1 MRMTFSGVLAV
12 AAVAWAAHPMEAQRG
27 QNMVWAPR
35 PATLTPYRAPMRPHV
50 KLADL
55 RAQHRQDKAWRA
67 LLVDDGHSRG
77 EYVQDAPGTKV
88 PPRFHPDTRQWWAVI
103 DGQLRVE
110 IEGQE
115 PFVATRGSI
124 VNVPKQTLYSME
136 TLGDRPSLRFEVNVS
151 NVKTLH
157 PASAEAPAPPA
168 VPGFNWVQAAYT
180 RRPAAYDNGN
190 APHVNLHDIVKGRS
204 RFTQNVVRD
213 PRSEVLFIYGLE
225 KELGPL
231 DPKDR
236 GHFHPESAEFWVV
249 MTGQI
254 SYLIEGQPF
263 FVADEG
269 DVVYVPPATYHRA
282 RFHGDAPACR
292 LSITEFQGN
301 SQLVEP

>member
-1 MRMTFSGVLAV
+1 MG
-12 AAVAWAAHPMEAQRG
+12 AQRG
-27 QNMVWAPR
+27 QATVWTPKPVKV
-35 PATLTPYRAPMRPHV
+35 PAYQAPMRPHV

-55 RAQHRQDKAWRA
+55 RARHRQDASWRE
-67 LLVDDGHSRG
+67 LLVDDGRSRG

-88 PPRFHPDTRQWWAVI
+88 PPRFHPDTRQFWAVM

-115 PFVATRGSI
+115 PFVATKGSV
-124 VNVPKQTLYSME
+124 VNVPKQTLYAME
-136 TLGDRPSLRFEVNVS
+136 TIGDRPSLRFEVNVS
-151 NVKTLH
+151 EVKTLH
-157 PASAEAPAPPA
+157 PVADGVKPPAPL
-168 VPGFNWVQAAYT
+168 PGYAWTQAAYS
-180 RRPAAYDNGN
+180 RRPATYDAPNL
-190 APHVNLHDIVKGRS
+190 PHVNLFEVVNGRT

-213 PRSEVLFIYGLE
+213 PHHEVLFIYGLE

-231 DPKDR
+231 APDDR

-254 SYLIEGQPF
+254 SYLIEGQPL

-269 DVVYVPPATYHRA
+269 DVVYAPPMTYHRA

-301 SQLVEP
+301 SQLVER